1 MANLCRVFVVGN
13 FQRDIERS
21 VGDDGTVIGTS
32 VLCVGRTTLRRGH
45 PEHQIVQIPF
55 EVIGAA
61 RVASVAQQFGAGSRV
76 LIEGHL
82 EGRRSGATPL
92 VLVVDTILN
101 AEIPAPAAEAV
112 RQPRQRFGEWENL
125 S

>member
-1 MANLCRVFVVGN
+1 MADLCRVFVVGN
-13 FQRDIERS
+13 LQRDIERS

-32 VLCVGRTTLRRGH
+32 VLCVGRTSLRRGQ
-45 PEHQIVQIPF
+45 PEHQIVQIPL
-55 EVIGAA
+55 EVSGAA
-61 RVASVAQQFGAGSRV
+61 RVANVAQQFGAGSRV

-82 EGRRSGATPL
+82 EGRQSRITPI

-101 AEIPAPAAEAV
+101 AEIPEPSAEAA

-125 S
+125 T